1 MYLIFSIAK
10 FPESSFNHLENYE
23 LEESWK
29 HGKRRNLDICYR
41 YVCTLLIWSGSSV
54 DIPTRPTCNFLHR
67 LIIEAESTRL
77 CHHDYK
83 PDRDCNARHADL
95 LINRDER
102 EREREHRC
110 GRTHAYICIYI
121 KVFTCE
127 KSTYTHPRVFSK
139 WNLDISRQ
147 IDTFDLS
154 YFSFPREIP
163 LFYSRNKETYI
174 LAGNLWRII
183 DTNLISDL
191 FIKLQVIKVW

>member
-1 MYLIFSIAK
+1 MYLIFSIVK

-83 PDRDCNARHADL
+83 PDRDCNARHADS

-139 WNLDISRQ
+139 WNLDISR
-147 IDTFDLS
+147 
-154 YFSFPREIP
+154 
-163 LFYSRNKETYI
+163 
-174 LAGNLWRII
+174 
-183 DTNLISDL
+183 
-191 FIKLQVIKVW
+191 